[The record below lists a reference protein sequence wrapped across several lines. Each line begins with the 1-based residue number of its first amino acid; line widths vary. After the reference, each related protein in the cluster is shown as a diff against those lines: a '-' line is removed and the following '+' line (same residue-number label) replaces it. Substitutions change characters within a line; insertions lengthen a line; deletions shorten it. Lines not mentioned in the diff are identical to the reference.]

1 MRPQDLLGL
10 LPGAIGRE
18 ALEFHPSPPAPLLCP
33 RFPPLSS
40 NILLGQ
46 LLPPPPPRRASTVGT
61 AAIVAAPFP
70 QRMLHEEEDETATPL
85 RAPGGTAQS
94 GNGRVPSPSK
104 AAALPLL
111 SKRQSALS
119 PQGKRQ
125 QSRSAATVLGGR
137 LLPMSSSTSVSKFSW
152 RERPVTSAPPPRG
165 TAAAAAPPPW
175 EAAKAPSLG
184 EASSGC
190 GSVPEGGRS
199 SRGSVSGGKQYWPQ
213 LRR

>member
-1 MRPQDLLGL
+1 MRPRDLLGL

-40 NILLGQ
+40 NILLGK
-46 LLPPPPPRRASTVGT
+46 LLPQPPPRRASTVGT

-111 SKRQSALS
+111 SKGQSALS

-125 QSRSAATVLGGR
+125 QSRSIPKRSGSGHRPGRSPSADVFLHVRVQVLLARKTCDFG
-137 LLPMSSSTSVSKFSW
+137 
-152 RERPVTSAPPPRG
+152 SAPEGNGSGRG
-165 TAAAAAPPPW
+165 SAPM
-175 EAAKAPSLG
+175 G
-184 EASSGC
+184 SSQ
-190 GSVPEGGRS
+190 GSVPGGSQQRLRLS
-199 SRGSVSGGKQYWPQ
+199 PRGRPQ
-213 LRR
+213 